1 MLQKGELR
9 RLWPLLVFF
18 VLYSL
23 GFFLWVKTFFYSLP
37 FLLGLLAAAAVQPV
51 IAFLEK
57 RCKCSHA
64 AASAWGAA
72 PALLAAAALTGLGAF
87 FGAAVGE
94 VIFPEGVT
102 EIGERAF
109 HSSISLEKITLPE
122 SLRHI
127 RDSAFADC
135 AALREVRLPERLE
148 KLEIGHCAFSGC
160 RSLQQLQLPQGLAAI
175 QAGAFRHCE
184 SLERLL
190 FPKELREIGGGAF
203 SWCQSL
209 SRWEL
214 HPENPWFRV
223 EGPLLLTADGRTVV
237 SCLPGAAGEI
247 AVPQGV
253 AIIGRGAF
261 QGCGRITA
269 LRLPEGLREIAPAA
283 FEYCSSLA
291 RIHLPAPLSEIGSL
305 AFAFCE
311 SLAALELP
319 DTVAEIGGGAFRG
332 CPLQSLTIPAGV
344 GAIGYEVFSGCRE
357 LKHLTFLGAQTQIDP
372 QMMGYEYRGS
382 QNPLTIHAPSPSAV
396 QTYAMQKTLKK
407 QGVRFE
413 SL

>member
-1 MLQKGELR
+1 M
-9 RLWPLLVFF
+9 
-18 VLYSL
+18 
-23 GFFLWVKTFFYSLP
+23 
-37 FLLGLLAAAAVQPV
+37 
-51 IAFLEK
+51 
-57 RCKCSHA
+57 
-64 AASAWGAA
+64 
-72 PALLAAAALTGLGAF
+72 
-87 FGAAVGE
+87 
-94 VIFPEGVT
+94 
-102 EIGERAF
+102 
-109 HSSISLEKITLPE
+109 
-122 SLRHI
+122 
-127 RDSAFADC
+127 
-135 AALREVRLPERLE
+135 
-148 KLEIGHCAFSGC
+148 
-160 RSLQQLQLPQGLAAI
+160 
-175 QAGAFRHCE
+175 
-184 SLERLL
+184 
-190 FPKELREIGGGAF
+190 
-203 SWCQSL
+203 
-209 SRWEL
+209 
-214 HPENPWFRV
+214 

-261 QGCGRITA
+261 QGGGRITA

-291 RIHLPAPLSEIGSL
+291 RIHLPAPLSEIGNL

-332 CPLQSLTIPAGV
+332 CPLHSLTIPAGV
-344 GAIGYEVFSGCRE
+344 GAIGYEGFSGCRE